1 MESSEHSAQ
10 FVDKYRSDLIQRVI
24 MVMPIADNLLAE
36 GMIHKELY
44 SNISAASTN
53 QDKMRVLFTALH
65 SGGNKVKSAFLS
77 MLKEHE
83 PNLVQD
89 LEFHIKQGDQRENNS
104 TIRLKYKEFIRGEY
118 ATVQEYNSLP
128 GEHVKLD
135 DRYTEPL
142 IIQKHRQQREREE
155 EIRSRGQNFHQV
167 MDQRDS
173 ETYKSTKVE
182 KLFDPDEHGDIQR
195 TVILQGHS
203 GTGKSFTTQ
212 KIMSDWAFG
221 RLYEDRFDFVF
232 HLRCRELNQATG
244 NKSVMDLLNY
254 NQSSSSMIKQV
265 LDQSPERVLFLVD
278 GFDELELS
286 LDVPKDSLPRDP
298 WTQYSPEVT
307 LSGLIR
313 KQILHKSFLL
323 VTTRSTALEKL
334 KVVKHPVRYA
344 EILGFSEE
352 GVKVYFEKFFKRKQH
367 SHQAYDSVRKNETLF
382 TACFIPVICW
392 IICTVYREQ
401 FDEGTEM
408 IQSLETTTSIFV
420 EFVATLLKH
429 HCQDLGQSDLT
440 ILQGLGKLAEKG
452 MEKQQVLFDH
462 VSVSQT
468 VSDPSKVPFL
478 CKFIQ
483 KMRVSQTTMYSFMH
497 LSFQEFFTALS
508 YVLLGDEEAQE
519 KVRELLSKV
528 RRGKENSHL
537 LPIVQ
542 FLFGILN
549 KDVVKRLEEKHISC
563 SQGIWTQLKHFILEV
578 IEKGK
583 EDQIVRRTMQLFTF
597 HCLYELHADDFVKE
611 AMDTY
616 TDIDMSG
623 SPLKKTDCWVLMYCL
638 QHCKSIKCLELSGC
652 NLTAENMKI
661 LLPALQ
667 KCKALVLQVDD
678 LADDDLD
685 DLLTALGEG
694 KSLELDLSENNFSDE
709 KVQDL
714 LVALTKHKPRNVEIG
729 VKSITSNTADKF
741 MFLISNAHG
750 VLERIELHSCGNVF
764 LSGQLQKDGV
774 RAPQIVLWIKVPEMK
789 MICDSI
795 RTSRYR
801 LTGVQLSVSRSPAFP
816 YPTDKYREILQI
828 GRPLRCGIWP
838 KRLQSALVCVE
849 LSLSPDEVFDRTRID
864 QLCQTLHYRPEW
876 DEHADELISL
886 LRSQT
891 SLEGIYLL
899 VSSLTERCAASVVS
913 LSQACSIPKD
923 IILQVNGF
931 LLEEGIQCLRES
943 KRRPDC
949 QLLLLGR
956 RCTKLAD
963 QCSEEK
969 DMRLSCND
977 NVLLALHGES
987 FIEIVLR
994 HGNESG
1000 IDDTWNGNENDSD
1013 GTWSGNESDSDSTG
1027 SWKENYSDCTGNGNE
1042 NDSDGTGN
1050 GNENDS
1056 DGTGNGNENDS
1067 DGTGNENDSDGT
1079 GNEND
1084 SYGTGN
1090 GNENGSD
1097 GTGNGNEND
1106 SDGMGNGNKNNS
1118 DGTGNGNEN
1127 NSDGTGNGN
1136 ENDSD
1141 GTGTGNENNSDGT
1154 GNVNENNSDGTG
1166 TGNEND
1172 IDGTGTGNENN
1183 SDGTGTGNENNSDG
1197 TGTGNEN
1204 NSDGT
1209 GTGNENNSDGT
1220 GNGNENDS
1228 DGTGNGNENDSDGT
1242 GKGNENDSDGT
1253 GNGNENDSDGTGNGN
1268 ENDSDGTGNGN
1279 ENDSDGTG
1287 NGNENGSDG
1296 TGKGNENDSD
1306 GTGNGNEN
1314 DSDGTG
1320 NGNEN
1325 DSDGTGNGNENDS
1338 DGTGNGKESNRPRDD
1353 IKCKGCCVVG

>member
-10 FVDKYRSDLIQRVI
+10 FVDKYRSDLIQRVT
-24 MVMPIADNLLAE
+24 MVMPIAEDLLSQN
-36 GMIHKELY
+36 MIHEEVY
-44 SNISAASTN
+44 SNISAARTN
-53 QDKMRVLFTALH
+53 QDKMRVLFKALH

-77 MLKEHE
+77 MLREHE

-104 TIRLKYKEFIRGEY
+104 TISLKYKEFIRGEY

-142 IIQKHRQQREREE
+142 IIQKHRQQSEREE
-155 EIRSRGQNFHQV
+155 EIRSRGQNFYQV

-182 KLFDPDEHGDIQR
+182 RLFDPDEHGDIQR

-254 NQSSSSMIKQV
+254 NQSSSSTIKHV
-265 LDQSPERVLFLVD
+265 LRQSPERVLFLVD
-278 GFDELELS
+278 GFDELNFS

-298 WTQYSPEVT
+298 WTQCSPEVT

-313 KQILHKSFLL
+313 KQILHESFLL
-323 VTTRSTALEKL
+323 VTTRSTALDKL
-334 KVVKHPVRYA
+334 KEVVKHPVRYA

-382 TACFIPVICW
+382 TTCFIPVICW

-401 FDEGTEM
+401 FDEGSEM

-420 EFVATLLKH
+420 EFVDTLLKH
-429 HCQDLGQSDLT
+429 HCQDLGQSALT

-452 MEKQQVLFDH
+452 MEEQQVLFDH
-462 VSVSQT
+462 DSVSQT

-478 CKFIQ
+478 CKFLQ
-483 KMRVSQTTMYSFMH
+483 KKRVSQTTMYNFMH

-508 YVLLGDEEAQE
+508 YVLLGDEEAQG

-528 RRGKENSHL
+528 RRGPFPFYLLPFHLLPFHL

-563 SQGIWTQLKHFILEV
+563 SQGIWTLLKHFILEV

-611 AMDTY
+611 AMETY
-616 TDIDMSG
+616 TDINMSG

-638 QHCKSIKCLELSGC
+638 QHCKSIECLELSGC

-694 KSLELDLSENNFSDE
+694 KSLELDLRKNNFSDE

-714 LVALTKHKPRNVEIG
+714 LVCLAKHKTRKVQIG

-741 MFLISNAHG
+741 MFLISKAHG
-750 VLERIELHSCGNVF
+750 VLDLIKLHSCGNVV
-764 LSGQLQKDGV
+764 LSGQLQKDGVLSGQLQKDGVLSGQLQKDGVLSGQLQKDGVLSGQLQKDGVLSGQLQKDGVLNGQLQKDGVLSGQLQKDGALSDQLQKDGV

-795 RTSRYR
+795 RTSGYR
-801 LTGVQLSVSRSPAFP
+801 LTGVQLRVRRVADDRAFL
-816 YPTDKYREILQI
+816 YPTDNCRLTIHI
-828 GRPLRCGIWP
+828 GRPLRCGVG
-838 KRLQSALVCVE
+838 REGLQSALVSVE
-849 LSLSPDEVFDRTRID
+849 LSLYGDDVFDWRRII
-864 QLCQTLHYRPEW
+864 QLRQTLKHKPEW

-886 LRSQT
+886 LHSQT
-891 SLEGIYLL
+891 SLEGIDLL

-913 LSQACSIPKD
+913 LSQACFNLKD

-956 RCTKLAD
+956 RCRKLAD

-969 DMRLSCND
+969 DKRLSCND

-994 HGNESG
+994 HGKESG
-1000 IDDTWNGNENDSD
+1000 IDDTWNGNEVNIDD
-1013 GTWSGNESDSDSTG
+1013 MW
-1027 SWKENYSDCTGNGNE
+1027 NGNTLNIYDTWNVSE
-1042 NDSDGTGN
+1042 SDSDGTGN
-1050 GNENDS
+1050 GNES
-1056 DGTGNGNENDS
+1056 
-1067 DGTGNENDSDGT
+1067 
-1079 GNEND
+1079 
-1084 SYGTGN
+1084 
-1090 GNENGSD
+1090 
-1097 GTGNGNEND
+1097 
-1106 SDGMGNGNKNNS
+1106 
-1118 DGTGNGNEN
+1118 
-1127 NSDGTGNGN
+1127 
-1136 ENDSD
+1136 
-1141 GTGTGNENNSDGT
+1141 
-1154 GNVNENNSDGTG
+1154 
-1166 TGNEND
+1166 
-1172 IDGTGTGNENN
+1172 
-1183 SDGTGTGNENNSDG
+1183 
-1197 TGTGNEN
+1197 
-1204 NSDGT
+1204 
-1209 GTGNENNSDGT
+1209 
-1220 GNGNENDS
+1220 
-1228 DGTGNGNENDSDGT
+1228 
-1242 GKGNENDSDGT
+1242 DSDGT

-1279 ENDSDGTG
+1279 ES
-1287 NGNENGSDG
+1287 
-1296 TGKGNENDSD
+1296 
-1306 GTGNGNEN
+1306 
-1314 DSDGTG
+1314 
-1320 NGNEN
+1320 
-1325 DSDGTGNGNENDS
+1325 DS
-1338 DGTGNGKESNRPRDD
+1338 DGTGNGKESNMPRDD